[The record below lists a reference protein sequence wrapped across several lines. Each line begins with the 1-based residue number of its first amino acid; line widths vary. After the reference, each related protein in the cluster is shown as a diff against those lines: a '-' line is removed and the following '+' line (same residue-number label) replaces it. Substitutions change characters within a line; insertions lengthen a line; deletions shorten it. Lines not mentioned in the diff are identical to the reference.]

1 MVKYSVSFKKKQRK
15 VGMASMIQKAFQA
28 EGAKV
33 GIVLGMVPTQQVNEG
48 QEEAGYSQRDTENWR
63 TEGLVGME
71 ALVPWDTGNLEEC
84 RTEE

>member
-1 MVKYSVSFKKKQRK
+1 
-15 VGMASMIQKAFQA
+15 
-28 EGAKV
+28 
-33 GIVLGMVPTQQVNEG
+33 VLGMVPTQQVNEG